1 MVAAVPGKY
10 FSSLRL
16 EVVSSHQFV
25 LRDFPGNTTGCSYF
39 DQGVEHRFG
48 GDQVGKDSDMSNR
61 LPYLWL
67 NTINLNKIK
76 I

>member
-1 MVAAVPGKY
+1 MVC
-10 FSSLRL
+10 SHRL
-16 EVVSSHQFV
+16 LPSDSAISIAGFE
-25 LRDFPGNTTGCSYF
+25 
-39 DQGVEHRFG
+39 QGDEHHFG

-67 NTINLNKIK
+67 NTINLNKNK

>member
-25 LRDFPGNTTGCSYF
+25 LRDFPGNTTGCSYP
-39 DQGVEHRFG
+39 DDHRFG